1 MYGRVFGLIAT
12 TICCALFAEEVH
24 ATTHDFYKGKTM
36 RIVVGFAPGGGFD
49 TYSRAIARHIGR
61 HIPGSPTV
69 IVENMD
75 GAGSRIAANHLYKV
89 AKPDGLT
96 IANFIGGILM
106 DQILERPGAEYDALR
121 FEYLGT
127 PLKDN
132 RTCTLTKASAITS
145 IEKWMAS
152 KTPVK
157 LGGVAPG
164 TGLDDAAKVLKV
176 ALGLPIHLVSGYK
189 GTAQVRLAAE
199 SGEVAGACGW
209 SWDSVRATWA
219 KAIESGDAVVVLQKR
234 PTPHPE
240 LPRVPLAIDYA
251 KTEEARQL
259 IKAGINDPADM
270 NRIYAL
276 PPGTPKERVQILR
289 KALMDTFKDA
299 EFLAEAK
306 KTKLDIDPV
315 TGEELERTIAGLFK
329 LEPKLVGK
337 LKEILK

>member
-1 MYGRVFGLIAT
+1 MCRRICYLIVAITGFVFTAS
-12 TICCALFAEEVH
+12 AH
-24 ATTHDFYKGKTM
+24 ATTHEFYKGKTI
-36 RIVVGFAPGGGFD
+36 RIVVGFAAGGGFD
-49 TYSRAIARHIGR
+49 TYSRAIARHIGK

-96 IANFIGGILM
+96 VANFIGGILM
-106 DQILERPGAEYDALR
+106 DQIFGRPGAEYDALK

-127 PLKDN
+127 PLKDS
-132 RTCTLTKASAITS
+132 RTCTLTKASGITN
-145 IEKWMAS
+145 IDKWMAS
-152 KTPVK
+152 KSPVK

-164 TGLDDAAKVLKV
+164 TGIDDGARVLKV

-189 GTAQVRLAAE
+189 GTSQIRLAAE

-209 SWDSVRATWA
+209 GWESVKATWA
-219 KAIESGDAVVVLQKR
+219 KAIASGDAVVVLQTR
-234 PTPHPE
+234 PTAHPE
-240 LPRVPLAIDYA
+240 LPHVPMAMHYA
-251 KTEEARQL
+251 KSEEARQL

-276 PPGTPKERVQILR
+276 PPGTPKERVQLLR
-289 KALMDTFKDA
+289 KALMDTFKDE

-315 TGEELERTIAGLFK
+315 TGEELEKTVAGLFK
-329 LEPKLVGK
+329 LEPGLVAK

>member
-1 MYGRVFGLIAT
+1 MKHGRIRFMLAAGFGLAVAT
-12 TICCALFAEEVH
+12 SSQ

-36 RIVVGFAPGGGFD
+36 RIIVGFAPGGGFD
-49 TYSRAIARHIGR
+49 TYSRTIARHIGK

-106 DQILERPGAEYDALR
+106 DQILERPGAEYDALK

-132 RTCTLTKASAITS
+132 RTCTLTKASGITS
-145 IEKWMAS
+145 MEKWMAS

-157 LGGVAPG
+157 LGGIGPG

-176 ALGLPIHLVSGYK
+176 ALGLPVHLVSGYK
-189 GTAQVRLAAE
+189 GTSQVRLAAE

-219 KAIESGDAVVVLQKR
+219 KAIESGDAVVVLQNR
-234 PTPHPE
+234 PTRHQD
-240 LPRVPLAIDYA
+240 LPNVPLAGDYA
-251 KTEEARQL
+251 KSEEARLL
-259 IKAGINDPADM
+259 IKVGINDPADM

-276 PPGTPKERVQILR
+276 PPGTPKERVQLLR

-306 KTKLDIDPV
+306 KTKLDIDSV